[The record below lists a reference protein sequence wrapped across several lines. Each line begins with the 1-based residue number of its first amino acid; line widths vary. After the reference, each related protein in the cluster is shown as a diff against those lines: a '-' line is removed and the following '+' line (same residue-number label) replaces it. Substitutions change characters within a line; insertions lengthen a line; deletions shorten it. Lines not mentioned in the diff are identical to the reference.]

1 MESDEELDVLGRRR
15 AAERYKPA
23 EEPVEDQVEE
33 A

>member
-1 MESDEELDVLGRRR
+1 VVQDEELEVFGRRY
-15 AAERYKPA
+15 AAKQCQPA

>member
-1 MESDEELDVLGRRR
+1 MAQDEELDVLRRR
-15 AAERYKPA
+15 AAKQHEPA